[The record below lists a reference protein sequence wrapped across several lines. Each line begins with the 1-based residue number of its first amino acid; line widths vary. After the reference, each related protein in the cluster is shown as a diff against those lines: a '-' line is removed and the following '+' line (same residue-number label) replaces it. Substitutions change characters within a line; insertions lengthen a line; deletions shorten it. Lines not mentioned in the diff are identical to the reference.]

1 MASVHPRKNKHG
13 EITSYQVKWRLG
25 GSRGGDPQNE
35 RFDDEVSA
43 EVFKNAVDE
52 HGQQWPPGWVKG
64 EGYIDPAAEQP
75 DDERYRFK
83 NYALESVRNR
93 TGVEAYYKSAI
104 EKELR
109 TYLLPTFGECDVRS
123 TDHFQKRTVQKW
135 VNKMA
140 ET

>member
-43 EVFKNAVDE
+43 DVFKKAVDE
-52 HGQQWPPGWVKG
+52 HGQQWPPGWVMG
-64 EGYIDPAAEQP
+64 EGYIDPSTEQP

-93 TGVEAYYKSAI
+93 TGVEAYKACCRASPKRPA
-104 EKELR
+104 K
-109 TYLLPTFGECDVRS
+109 RS
-123 TDHFQKRTVQKW
+123 RPSGSGTR
-135 VNKMA
+135 A
-140 ET
+140 S